1 MIRAAQPSDLTVMC
15 ELLAAANLPTSG
27 VAKHLQTFL
36 VVERA
41 GEIVGV
47 VGLEVYGS
55 VGLLRSLVVAPASQN
70 RGLAGRVCDQLE
82 QIAPTYGVECL
93 YLLTE
98 TAAPFFANRGYAIIS
113 RDSAPPEIVASKEF
127 SEICPESAE
136 LMRRA
141 V

>member
-1 MIRAAQPSDLTVMC
+1 M
-15 ELLAAANLPTSG
+15 
-27 VAKHLQTFL
+27 AKHLQTFL